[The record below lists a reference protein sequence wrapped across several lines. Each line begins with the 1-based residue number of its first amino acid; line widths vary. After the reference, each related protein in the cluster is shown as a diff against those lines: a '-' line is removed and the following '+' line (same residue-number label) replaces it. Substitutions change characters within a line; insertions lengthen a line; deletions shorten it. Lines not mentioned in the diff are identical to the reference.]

1 MLKIPNI
8 ISLILCFI
16 TIALSYTYQ
25 HLLFYKKINAD
36 SKHAKII
43 FTLFIIFCILSIF
56 SIIIFTLLHQ
66 TQIM

>member
-25 HLLFYKKINAD
+25 HLLFYKKIKVD
-36 SKHAKII
+36 SKISKLLFYII
-43 FTLFIIFCILSIF
+43 VIFCVISIL
-56 SIIIFTLLHQ
+56 SIIIFALLPQ
-66 TQIM
+66 TQI